1 MFIKCPLLIKIRSRI
16 RINLTA
22 ASYINRLK
30 FEKKGRMNV
39 RDIHLLNNF
48 TLRTVGFCS
57 SASSMSSSSSSAELA
72 AALAY

>member
-30 FEKKGRMNV
+30 FEKKRKDECKRHSLVKQFHFKDGRFLLLGI
-39 RDIHLLNNF
+39 IHVF
-48 TLRTVGFCS
+48 IIIFG
-57 SASSMSSSSSSAELA
+57 
-72 AALAY
+72 